1 MKALLV
7 ILNKDNAKP
16 LAECLES
23 ISKMDGLCEE
33 FDVLILDGAS
43 KDNSREIAEKYEK
56 EYPCIKFKVQERL
69 GGTGFARREACDYA
83 RDNGYWAIIWGD
95 SENVYHREYA
105 TKILE
110 KLADK
115 DAVGGIPLVRGNF
128 YAHAFAWYHALHLV
142 FPGLYKVHIPGNN
155 KAEKVEIYEKVQY
168 PETLRSEDYGFSLL
182 AKKMGVKFK
191 QDVAKDSIVE
201 VSLPEDFKEVRA
213 WQRAR
218 AKGVAQVLKNIE
230 VKPWDNLVWGFAVLF
245 FLIFGLLIPFS
256 YIPLLIY
263 TVLFILAGIGIFFAS
278 KRYIKAPKNRYF
290 FAPVFGL
297 LLYSIYSLKSI
308 FLYMKISK
316 KQRK

>member
-69 GGTGFARREACDYA
+69 GGTGFARREATEYA
-83 RDNGYWAIIWGD
+83 LEQGYWAIIWGD

-105 TKILE
+105 TRILKKLE
-110 KLADK
+110 KN
-115 DAVGGIPLVRGNF
+115 DAVGGVPLVRGNF

-182 AKKMGVKFK
+182 AKKKGVKFK
-191 QDVAKDSIVE
+191 QDVAKDAIVE
-201 VSLPEDFKEVRA
+201 VSLPENFREVKA

-218 AKGVAQVLKNIE
+218 AKGVAQVLRDIG
-230 VKPWDNLVWGFAVLF
+230 VKPWDNLAWGFASLF
-245 FLIFGLLIPFS
+245 FLIFALLIPFS
-256 YIPLLIY
+256 YIPLAIY
-263 TVLFILAGIGIFFAS
+263 TALFILAGFGIFIVS
-278 KRYIKAPKNRYF
+278 KRYLKNPKNAYF

-297 LLYSIYSLKSI
+297 LLYSLYSLTAVFMYLKT
-308 FLYMKISK
+308 SK